1 MLLRD
6 KVALVTGGG
15 SGIGLAT
22 ALGFAKDG
30 ARVVVVD
37 RNGEAAE
44 QVAQSIRRDGGEAL
58 AIDTDVSDEQQVE
71 AMVASTVAHFGRLD
85 CASNNAALGGGFN
98 LIPDVDAKHWDL
110 AQSVTLKGVW
120 LCLKY
125 QIPAMLAAGGGAIV
139 NIASLSGVRG
149 EALQSPYSAA
159 KGGVIALTKTAAAE
173 YAQRG
178 IRINAIAPGGIL
190 TPALEDYFKRV
201 PGAREHT
208 EGVHAMRR
216 LGRPEEIADAVS
228 YLLSDRASFITGHV
242 LEVSGGITINPH
254 TL

>member
-1 MLLRD
+1 MLLQN

-15 SGIGLAT
+15 SGIGRAT
-22 ALGFAKDG
+22 ALAFAGDG
-30 ARVVVVD
+30 AKVIVVD
-37 RNGEAAE
+37 RDGESADRVALEVSRLGTEAIAINCDVAIEE
-44 QVAQSIRRDGGEAL
+44 QVA
-58 AIDTDVSDEQQVE
+58 
-71 AMVASTVAHFGRLD
+71 AMVATSVEHFGRLD

-98 LIPDVDAKHWDL
+98 RIPDVDASNWDR
-110 AQSVTLKGVW
+110 AQNVTLKGVW

-125 QIPAMLAAGGGAIV
+125 QIPAMLASGSGSIV
-139 NIASLSGVRG
+139 NITSLSGVRG

-173 YAQRG
+173 YAQQG
-178 IRINAIAPGGIL
+178 IRVNAIAPGGIL
-190 TPALEDYFKRV
+190 TPALEDYFNRV

-208 EGVHAMRR
+208 ESVHAMRR
-216 LGRPEEIADAVS
+216 LGKPEEIADAVC

-242 LEVSGGITINPH
+242 LEVSGGVTINPH